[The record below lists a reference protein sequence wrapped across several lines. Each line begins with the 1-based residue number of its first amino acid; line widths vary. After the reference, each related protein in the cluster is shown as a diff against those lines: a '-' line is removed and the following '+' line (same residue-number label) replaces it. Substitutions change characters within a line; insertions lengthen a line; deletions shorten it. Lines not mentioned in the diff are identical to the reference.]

1 MRRQRN
7 IEMKAVK
14 AGHIGFQMVP
24 PRHVSRQRSHPG
36 LPWLTGLL
44 TLAVRKRPRPPSE
57 ETLTWLPRCRTLRQS
72 LRQSLR
78 DRWTVGT
85 RVQGT
90 KNLSFNKVSRGATLP
105 KTCASSESNENSYE
119 FMRIAR
125 TPFNSRF

>member
-1 MRRQRN
+1 MAASVQDGTTVAS
-7 IEMKAVK
+7 AV
-14 AGHIGFQMVP
+14 ASGP
-24 PRHVSRQRSHPG
+24 
-36 LPWLTGLL
+36 L
-44 TLAVRKRPRPPSE
+44 
-57 ETLTWLPRCRTLRQS
+57 
-72 LRQSLR
+72 

>member
-1 MRRQRN
+1 MAASVQDGTAVASAVASGVGVDSSTRRL
-7 IEMKAVK
+7 V
-14 AGHIGFQMVP
+14 G
-24 PRHVSRQRSHPG
+24 
-36 LPWLTGLL
+36 
-44 TLAVRKRPRPPSE
+44 
-57 ETLTWLPRCRTLRQS
+57 
-72 LRQSLR
+72 
-78 DRWTVGT
+78 TVGT